1 MMHVGLSL
9 LVFTRAT
16 LASAGISYRRVSVCL
31 CLSVRPSV
39 TSRCS
44 TEPANHSISQTTSQ
58 DSAGTLVSNAEKK
71 FGETQTESP
80 QRSHPTNVP
89 AGVG

>member
-1 MMHVGLSL
+1 MHVGLSL

-31 CLSVRPSV
+31 CLSVSPSI

-44 TEPANHSISQTTSQ
+44 TEPANRSISQTTSH
-58 DSAGTLVSNAEKK
+58 DSAGTLVSNAENTSAKLK
-71 FGETQTESP
+71 
-80 QRSHPTNVP
+80 RSHLN
-89 AGVG
+89 GVIQRTCQVG